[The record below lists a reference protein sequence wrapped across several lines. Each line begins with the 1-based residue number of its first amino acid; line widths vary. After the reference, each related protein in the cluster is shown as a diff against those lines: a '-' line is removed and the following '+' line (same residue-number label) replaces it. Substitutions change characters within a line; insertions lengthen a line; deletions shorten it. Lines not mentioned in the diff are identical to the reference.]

1 MENELKTYGLVQFS
15 TKTGKVK
22 TVMTAKLV
30 SLLRLWALNNCK
42 PTDTIYVFDLT
53 ERKYN
58 YIVRGNKT
66 GYPHILDC
74 FKQVN
79 FDMEEEFDILFEDEL

>member
-22 TVMTAKLV
+22 NVMTAKLV
-30 SLLRLWALNNCK
+30 SLLRLWALKNCK

-53 ERKYN
+53 DRKYN

-66 GYPHILDC
+66 GYPSILDC
-74 FKQVN
+74 FKHAN
-79 FDMEEEFDILFEDEL
+79 FDMEEEFDVLFEDEL